1 LALCNLLLLQNPM
14 PQGPR
19 RQQNL
24 RSTANHQTAPRTN
37 RAYSATEFLGDT
49 PTRLGECLQKTE
61 LLLRR
66 RRLQSYLYFPGCTL
80 RTMAKDF
87 DASAKASA
95 RALGFELREMEG
107 WLCCGAVYSNVND
120 NLMMKAGPNRIL
132 SRAQQEGSTLT
143 TLCAGCYNVLK
154 RTTFHATHTPASQQ
168 AINAFNEETFT
179 GGVEVLHFLEVLR
192 DRIGFEAV
200 GKAVK
205 APLKGLPVGAYYGC
219 LLLRPPGEMKL
230 DDPNRPS
237 IMEDLFTQLG
247 CTPIDYPAR
256 TQCCG
261 SYLSVSSSEYSEP
274 LSRDII
280 QSARNSGAKV
290 LAVSCP
296 LCKYNLETGGDGN
309 TASSAEGRLP
319 IVYFTQL
326 LGLALGL
333 DPEQLQLDAHQVQR
347 IREPAGVP

>member
-1 LALCNLLLLQNPM
+1 M
-14 PQGPR
+14 
-19 RQQNL
+19 
-24 RSTANHQTAPRTN
+24 
-37 RAYSATEFLGDT
+37 
-49 PTRLGECLQKTE
+49 
-61 LLLRR
+61 
-66 RRLQSYLYFPGCTL
+66 QSYLYFPGCTL
-80 RTMAKDF
+80 RTMAKDY
-87 DASAKASA
+87 DSSAKAAA

-107 WLCCGAVYSNVND
+107 WLCCGAVFSNVND
-120 NLMMKAGPNRIL
+120 NLMTRAGPNRIL
-132 SRAQQEGSTLT
+132 ARAQKEGGTLT

-154 RTTFHATHTPASQQ
+154 RTTVHATQTPASQD

-192 DRIGFEAV
+192 DRIGFDTV

-237 IMEDLFTQLG
+237 IMEDLFTRLG
-247 CTPIDYPAR
+247 CTPVDYPAR

-261 SYLSVSSSEYSEP
+261 SYLSVSSSESSEP
-274 LSRDII
+274 LAREII
-280 QSARNSGAKV
+280 QSAHKAGAKV

-296 LCKYNLETGGDGN
+296 LCKYNLETGRGAQN
-309 TASSAEGRLP
+309 SAAEDLP

-333 DPEQLQLDAHQVQR
+333 DPQHLQLNPHHMQR
-347 IREPAGVP
+347 ISESQPSEAV